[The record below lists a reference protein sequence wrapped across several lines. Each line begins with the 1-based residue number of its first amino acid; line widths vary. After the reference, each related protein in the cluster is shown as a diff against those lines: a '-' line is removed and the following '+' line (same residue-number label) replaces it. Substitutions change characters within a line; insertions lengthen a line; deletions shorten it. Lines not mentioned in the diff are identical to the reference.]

1 MNAQEGMI
9 GKCARCHRSMIIR
22 KEGQRYGPRCARK
35 MEQTNLE
42 VKSTS
47 GETLAVI
54 V

>member
-1 MNAQEGMI
+1 MNAVEGMKA
-9 GKCARCHRSMIIR
+9 KCARCHRPIVIR